1 MATGFT
7 IQKIDYAN
15 TPSGVIS
22 WTFRYK
28 LYNAT
33 SYILISNSA
42 LVNTDGTLLSPL
54 TVTGLTPGQL
64 YYIQGYSN
72 CDSPVQPFIQQVQT

>member
-7 IQKIDYAN
+7 IEKVDYSN

-22 WTFRYK
+22 WTFQYK
-28 LYNAT
+28 LFSAI
-33 SYILISNSA
+33 SYTLISNSA

-54 TVTGLTPGQL
+54 PVTGLTAGQL
-64 YYIQGYSN
+64 YYIRGFSN
-72 CDSPVQPFIQQVQT
+72 CSSPVESFIQQVQT